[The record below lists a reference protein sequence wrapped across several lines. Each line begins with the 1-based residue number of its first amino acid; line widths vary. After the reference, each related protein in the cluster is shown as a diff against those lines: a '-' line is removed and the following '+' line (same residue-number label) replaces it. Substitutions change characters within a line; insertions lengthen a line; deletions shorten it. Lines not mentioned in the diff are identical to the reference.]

1 MINEKDSLIERMSEE
16 TTSMTTRLEEIEAER
31 VQYMEKVETIIAE

>member
-1 MINEKDSLIERMSEE
+1 MINEKDSLIERMGEE
-16 TTSMTTRLEEIEAER
+16 TASMTTRLEEIEAER